1 MQQNIINSCL
11 EPLCPKKMAFK
22 CNTNP
27 FHWLRNLNPCVHV
40 TLTSVDWPPHPPPP
54 PRYSPHLH
62 PRTSGH
68 RWWHQTM
75 SVTAQT
81 HCKTSTSS
89 DASAS
94 SFSFFHCG
102 VNIMLYLTINCQ
114 ISIGIIKLSRAKL
127 FLYISIRV
135 IHSLLNTGT
144 CNVIY
149 PVMYLVLKIN
159 LYL

>member
-40 TLTSVDWPPHPPPP
+40 TLTSVDWPPHPPP
-54 PRYSPHLH
+54 RHSPHLH

-75 SVTAQT
+75 SVTALT

-102 VNIMLYLTINCQ
+102 VNNNV
-114 ISIGIIKLSRAKL
+114 ISYYKLSNFHWNHYTLKSQVIS
-127 FLYISIRV
+127 LYINKSQSQFV
-135 IHSLLNTGT
+135 K
-144 CNVIY
+144 Y
-149 PVMYLVLKIN
+149 WYM
-159 LYL
+159 